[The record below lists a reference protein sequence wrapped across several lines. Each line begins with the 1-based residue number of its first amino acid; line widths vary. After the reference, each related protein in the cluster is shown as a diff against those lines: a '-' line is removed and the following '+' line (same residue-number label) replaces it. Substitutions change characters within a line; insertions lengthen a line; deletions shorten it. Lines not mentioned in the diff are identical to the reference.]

1 MGMYKH
7 IQAFWR
13 DRNSPQFKLRMKER
27 LLEWRS
33 QPVIVRLER
42 PTRIDRA
49 RALGYRAKQGY
60 IIVRTNIRRGGR
72 RKARPRRGR
81 RSKRMG
87 VKKIQPKKSH
97 RLIAEERVARKYPNM
112 EILNSYWTGQDGRR
126 KWFEVILVDPAH
138 PVIRADHR
146 INWIVRKTQTR
157 RVHRGLTS
165 AGKSSRGLRHK
176 GRGAEKVR
184 PSLRAHKRRGN

>member
-1 MGMYKH
+1 MGMYKY

-13 DRNSPQFKLRMKER
+13 ERNSPQFKALMKQR

-33 QPVIVRLER
+33 QPVIVRVDR

-49 RALGYRAKQGY
+49 RDLGYRAKQGFVV
-60 IIVRTNIRRGGR
+60 IRTNIRRGGR
-72 RKARPRRGR
+72 RKPRPVRGR

-97 RLIAEERVARKYPNM
+97 RLIAEERVARRYPNL
-112 EILNSYWTGQDGRR
+112 EVLNSYWTGQDGRR

-138 PVIRADHR
+138 PVIRADSR
-146 INWIVRKTQTR
+146 INWIVKKQQRR

-165 AGKSSRGLRHK
+165 AGKKGRGLRHK
-176 GRGAEKVR
+176 GKGAEKIR
-184 PSLRAHKRRGN
+184 PSLRAHNRDGT